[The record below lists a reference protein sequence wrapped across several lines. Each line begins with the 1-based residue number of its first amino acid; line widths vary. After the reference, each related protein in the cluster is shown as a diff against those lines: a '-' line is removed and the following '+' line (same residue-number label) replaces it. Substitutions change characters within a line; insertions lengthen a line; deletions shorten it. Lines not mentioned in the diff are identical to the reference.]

1 MSLQNINEPS
11 RWYVIQTKPKQ
22 ENRAAS
28 NLNAWRVETFVPKV
42 RKSRK
47 HSYEGGTSYSTKPL
61 FPRYIFAR
69 FQVSSLLHKIN
80 FTRGVSRVVS
90 FGGAPT
96 QVDDEVIDLIQ
107 SQAGNDGLIRIG
119 EELRYGDRVMIKEGP
134 FSSLTGIFEREIKD
148 SERVR
153 ILLTAVNYQSHIIV
167 DRELLIKLN
176 QSPAVQ
182 NQLFKAA

>member
-22 ENRAAS
+22 ENRAES
-28 NLNAWRVETFVPKV
+28 NLNAWGVETFAPRV

-47 HSYEGGTSYSTKPL
+47 HSDAGGTTYSTKPL

-69 FQVSSLLHKIN
+69 FQVSSLLHKIK
-80 FTRGVSRVVS
+80 FTRGVSWVVS

-96 QVDDEVIDLIQ
+96 QVDDFVIDLII
-107 SQAGNDGLIRIG
+107 SRVGGDGLIRLG
-119 EELRYGDRVMIKEGP
+119 EELRRGDEVMIKEGP
-134 FSSLTGIFEREIKD
+134 FSNLTGIFKRELKD

-153 ILLTAVNYQSHIIV
+153 ILLTAVTYQSHIIV
-167 DRELLIKLN
+167 DRDLVMKLN
-176 QSPAVQ
+176 RSPAAQ
-182 NQLFKAA
+182 NQLA

>member
-1 MSLQNINEPS
+1 MSVQNINEPS

-22 ENRAAS
+22 ENRAES
-28 NLNAWRVETFVPKV
+28 NLNAWRVETFVPRV

-47 HSYEGGTSYSTKPL
+47 HSSAGATTHPTKPL

-69 FQVSSLLHKIN
+69 FQISSQLHKIS

-90 FGGAPT
+90 FGGTPT
-96 QVDDEVIDLIQ
+96 PVDDEVIDLII
-107 SQAGNDGLIRIG
+107 SQAGDDGLIRLG
-119 EELRYGDRVMIKEGP
+119 EELRRGDKVMIKEGP

-153 ILLTAVNYQSHIIV
+153 ILLTAVRYQSHIIV
-167 DRELLIKLN
+167 DREMVMKLDR
-176 QSPAVQ
+176 SPATQ
-182 NQLFKAA
+182 SQLSH